1 MKTWVSKAMGS
12 IKAINSEGRKPHQP
26 FDLPLD
32 EGDGVPA
39 ACILPEAADQATLDR
54 LQQSLSSM
62 PRPSWVWHEM
72 QTAFAGR
79 ASLHDIGHIISQDTA
94 LAAEMLRVANAPA
107 FGLLKPIV
115 DVDRA
120 VAHLGGNMVRSITT
134 RQCLSSGL
142 YNAPAFFDQQQLWRH
157 SMAVSALAE
166 IIAKQIPGCDAAE
179 AATLGLL
186 HDLGRMLLN
195 HVLRASQSQPATAL
209 LKPRG
214 FLHWEDTMASC
225 THIEAG
231 VMLAMAWEL
240 PGALIQAIR
249 HHHDP
254 AWADPQD
261 VPDEVRKAVFAVY
274 LADLL
279 AIHLK
284 FPGGNP
290 CKTLPRDSWAGML
303 PKTTLQELSTS
314 EAVSKALWK
323 VYATDL

>member
-1 MKTWVSKAMGS
+1 MKAWLGNALGG
-12 IKAINSEGRKPHQP
+12 NSGQSAHQP
-26 FDLPLD
+26 FDLALD
-32 EGDGVPA
+32 EGDGVGA
-39 ACILPEAADQATLDR
+39 ACRMPAPANPATLEQ
-54 LQQSLSSM
+54 LEKSLGSM

-72 QTAFAGR
+72 QAAFADH
-79 ASLHDIGHIISQDTA
+79 ASLHDIGHIIAQDTA
-94 LAAEMLRVANAPA
+94 LAAEIIRVANAPA
-107 FGLLKPIV
+107 FGLLKPII

-120 VAHLGGNMVRSITT
+120 VAHLGSNMVRSIST
-134 RQCLSSGL
+134 RQCLSAAL
-142 YNAPAFFDQQQLWRH
+142 YNGPAFFDQQMLWRH
-157 SMAVSALAE
+157 SMAVSSLAE
-166 IIAKQIPGCDAAE
+166 IIARHTPRCNAAE

-195 HVLRASQSQPATAL
+195 HVLRASQAQPATAL

-214 FLHWEDTMASC
+214 FLHWEDTMAGC

-231 VMLAMAWEL
+231 IMLALAWEL
-240 PGALIQAIR
+240 PDQLIQGIR

-254 AWADPQD
+254 AFAEPES
-261 VPDEVRKAVFAVY
+261 VPKAVRNEVFAVY

-290 CKTLPRDSWAGML
+290 CKTLPLPAWAPML
-303 PKTTLQELSTS
+303 PRTTLHELAAS